1 MLMSLLDL
9 WCGGGVEGKRM
20 AARVPLRAILAS
32 ALCADRG

>member
-1 MLMSLLDL
+1 MSLLDL

-32 ALCADRG
+32 AFRTGRC